1 MMKISVRELIL
12 IFNYDFKLLKIRMLV
27 ERLLDS

>member
-1 MMKISVRELIL
+1 MKISVRELIL